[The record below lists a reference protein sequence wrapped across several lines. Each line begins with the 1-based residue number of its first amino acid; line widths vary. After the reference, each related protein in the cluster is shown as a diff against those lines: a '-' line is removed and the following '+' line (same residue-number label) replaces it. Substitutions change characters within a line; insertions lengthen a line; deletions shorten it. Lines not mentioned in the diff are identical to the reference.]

1 LDLPV
6 VSKLNSNNS
15 SVTKPILDHAN
26 RSLSAGGMPQH
37 DIDDELNKAFDLDDS
52 LNCSTLESE
61 EPNVQDKRVPNVAA
75 LNGVNVSEPHVN
87 VPNVAAL
94 NGVNVSVPH
103 VNVPNVA
110 AVTVANSVSV
120 PYTATAAV
128 PAHAETGIAQKDS
141 ALTFPS
147 GSPLV
152 LPPTAV
158 PAKSNL
164 LESLLSDPPAHAF
177 AASPPH
183 PPAVPVKAASA
194 LINSRSVS
202 PIPFKPDSTSRSVSP
217 TPFLANSSQTNSAS
231 RIPVFDGTSWKIR
244 SGATTPQR
252 TEASP
257 LRAHPSEVQLKKTLI
272 EPHSAV
278 KAPLT
283 YALPTR
289 KVSDSYSK
297 DGSRTVS
304 PSRGDSLTEG
314 TDASLTASQSVLV
327 PFEAGPEPFKTKVY
341 TGQSVM
347 DTPALTGPQ
356 TAKGEVLTFDAHTG
370 EVGGVEG
377 LSGSEGNHLTIVE
390 TTSSG
395 PSSTTSSHSKM
406 PQVGPALKLNLYG
419 SADQIPTPLNPA
431 FSKPNSPIACNWT
444 PPKPDILPVI
454 AVVTDGKTT
463 PTVGS
468 RPVSAAYSR
477 PVSANSKTVSATS
490 RPGSA
495 TSRPVSA
502 VYNRP
507 GSAKNSRP
515 VSAVGSRPVSAKGS
529 RPVSA
534 AYSRPLSASYSSK
547 DMPPKPSPLDILLA
561 ESPARSQGNGQPT
574 YPYDGSET
582 VSVGELKKTFEQTPP
597 EVRER
602 KKLLGGTLTP
612 RMPVAI
618 TVPISRHDSI
628 TSDTDSPKNS
638 LGLER
643 CLSNSKIIMAR
654 TPNRNILCA
663 EPAVEV
669 LSAKALA
676 ESDLDYAGYDL
687 GGQLNEE
694 EEEIG

>member
-1 LDLPV
+1 
-6 VSKLNSNNS
+6 VSAS
-15 SVTKPILDHAN
+15 
-26 RSLSAGGMPQH
+26 GMPLR
-37 DIDDELNKAFDLDDS
+37 DFDGDLKKAFDRDDS
-52 LNCSTLESE
+52 LNCSTVGDEAL
-61 EPNVQDKRVPNVAA
+61 DVPDTLNTNVAVGA
-75 LNGVNVSEPHVN
+75 V
-87 VPNVAAL
+87 

-110 AVTVANSVSV
+110 AVTTVNSVTVPHTTSV
-120 PYTATAAV
+120 PV
-128 PAHAETGIAQKDS
+128 PAHAETGITQKDA

-158 PAKSNL
+158 PVKSNL
-164 LESLLSDPPAHAF
+164 LESLLSDAPAHAF

-202 PIPFKPDSTSRSVSP
+202 PVPGKPDSTGRSVSP
-217 TPFLANSSQTNSAS
+217 TPFLANSSQINSAS

-257 LRAHPSEVQLKKTLI
+257 LRAHPSEVQLKKAVI

-278 KAPLT
+278 KAPVT

-304 PSRGDSLTEG
+304 PSRGGSLTEG
-314 TDASLTASQSVLV
+314 TDASLTASERVV
-327 PFEAGPEPFKTKVY
+327 MPFEAGPESVKTKLYVS
-341 TGQSVM
+341 QSVL
-347 DTPALTGPQ
+347 DTPVLNGPQ
-356 TAKGEVLTFDAHTG
+356 TAKGEVLTFDARTVD
-370 EVGGVEG
+370 VGGVV
-377 LSGSEGNHLTIVE
+377 GSESEGDHVVIAE
-390 TTSSG
+390 STSTSTG

-431 FSKPNSPIACNWT
+431 FSKPNSPVACNWT
-444 PPKPDILPVI
+444 PPKTDIQPVI

-477 PVSANSKTVSATS
+477 PVSANSKTVSASS

-495 TSRPVSA
+495 NSRPVSA

-507 GSAKNSRP
+507 GSAKTSRP
-515 VSAVGSRPVSAKGS
+515 LSVVGSRPVSAKGS

-534 AYSRPLSASYSSK
+534 AYTRPLSASYSSK
-547 DMPPKPSPLDILLA
+547 DSPPKPSPLDILLA
-561 ESPARSQGNGQPT
+561 ETPAKSQGNGQST

-602 KKLLGGTLTP
+602 KKLLGGALTP

-628 TSDTDSPKNS
+628 TSDTDSPKS
-638 LGLER
+638 ALGLER

-663 EPAVEV
+663 EPAYEAP
-669 LSAKALA
+669 SAKALA

>member
-26 RSLSAGGMPQH
+26 RPLSAGGAVSAFGMPQH
-37 DIDDELNKAFDLDDS
+37 DIDDELNRAFDLDDS

-75 LNGVNVSEPHVN
+75 LNGVNVS
-87 VPNVAAL
+87 
-94 NGVNVSVPH
+94 VPH
-103 VNVPNVA
+103 VIVPNIA
-110 AVTVANSVSV
+110 AVTVVNSVSV
-120 PYTATAAV
+120 PHTTTAAV

-141 ALTFPS
+141 ALTFSS
-147 GSPLV
+147 GSPLI

-217 TPFLANSSQTNSAS
+217 TPFLANSSQANSAS

-257 LRAHPSEVQLKKTLI
+257 LRAHPSEVQLKKAVI

-314 TDASLTASQSVLV
+314 TDASLTASQRVLI
-327 PFEAGPEPFKTKVY
+327 PFEGGPDTFKTEVH
-341 TGQSVM
+341 TSQSVM
-347 DTPALTGPQ
+347 DTPTLTGPQ
-356 TAKGEVLTFDAHTG
+356 TAKGEILTFDAHTG
-370 EVGGVEG
+370 GVGGVEG
-377 LSGSEGNHLTIVE
+377 LSEGNHLVVVE

-477 PVSANSKTVSATS
+477 PMSANSKTVSASS

-495 TSRPVSA
+495 NSRPVSA

-515 VSAVGSRPVSAKGS
+515 VSAVGTRPVSAKGS

-561 ESPARSQGNGQPT
+561 ESPARSQGNGQST

-628 TSDTDSPKNS
+628 TSDTDSPKNA

-663 EPAVEV
+663 EPAAEV